1 MPKTKTEDKKEVEEV
16 EVKVETKEKA
26 EPNLL
31 VPLEEYIKSSIHTGT
46 RAITPGMKQYVYRR
60 KADGIAIL
68 NTNKIDEKIKAA
80 AKFMENYDAKDIILV
95 CRRDVGWSAAELFGK
110 ATGVRVFLK
119 YPPGIITNP
128 KLETFFEPKLIITCD
143 PYLDRNVLNDAIKI
157 HVPVI
162 ALAGT
167 NNHIKNIDL
176 VVPCNNKMGKS
187 VGLILYLLAKLYNE
201 ARGAAYPL
209 DKDAFYS
216 LEESGGESRGRREE
230 RRPKN
235 LEIMSQRK
243 SKEARVEEK
252 AEDQKNI
259 KALVEKLKEKKK
271 KQAEEETQKTAEI
284 SSEVKEE
291 TAEKEEKEESPTE

>member
-1 MPKTKTEDKKEVEEV
+1 MKE
-16 EVKVETKEKA
+16 
-26 EPNLL
+26 
-31 VPLEEYIKSSIHTGT
+31 
-46 RAITPGMKQYVYRR
+46 YVYRR

-80 AKFMENYDAKDIILV
+80 AKFMENYEAKDIILI
-95 CRRDVGWSAAELFGK
+95 CRRDIAWSAAESFGK
-110 ATGVRVFLK
+110 ATGIRIFLK

-128 KLETFFEPKLIITCD
+128 RLETFFEPKLIITCD

-167 NNHIKNIDL
+167 NNHVKNIDL

-201 ARGAAYPL
+201 AKGASYPL

-216 LEESGGESRGRREE
+216 IEEGRGEFRGKRED

-271 KQAEEETQKTAEI
+271 KQAEEETKKI
-284 SSEVKEE
+284 VEVSGETKEE
-291 TAEKEEKEESPTE
+291 TVEKKEETPTESA